1 MNVKETY
8 ETVKAHVI
16 KHKEAYIFGGLGV
29 LGIVTTILIMK
40 NINGVRNITA
50 GDNSLVMLDK
60 SKIENFHFISP
71 GNSGNV
77 VQDTTT
83 GAIYPSQEAAA
94 NALGVSRSQVSQHIN
109 GKIPDLRGHVL
120 EKIVDGVKEYEL
132 VRH

>member
-60 SKIENFHFISP
+60 SKIENFNFFSP

-77 VQDTTT
+77 IQDTAT
-83 GAIYPSQEAAA
+83 GEIWPSQNAAA
-94 NALGVSRSQVSQHIN
+94 EALNVSRTHISDHLN
-109 GKIPDLRGHVL
+109 GKLPDLNGRVL
-120 EKIVDGVKEYEL
+120 KKLVDGRVEYEL
-132 VRH
+132 VRK